1 MFEKIAV
8 MGEADLVLPLK
19 ALGLKVYAPRDI
31 NEARDIFK
39 RLEKEEIALCLVH
52 HQFLEPLKKEIHKLE
67 KKFCPVIAGFS
78 DYREVSDLLKR
89 KMKDLSIKAT
99 GSDSLARGKDKK

>member
-1 MFEKIAV
+1 MFNKIAV
-8 MGEADLVLPLK
+8 IGDADLILPLK
-19 ALGLKVYAPRDI
+19 ALGIKIYSPESI
-31 NEARDIFK
+31 HEARGILK
-39 RLEKEEIALCLVH
+39 ELEREEIALCLMH
-52 HQFLEPLKKEIHKLE
+52 DQFLKSLKEEIGRLE

-99 GSDSLARGKDKK
+99 GSDSLLRGKHKK